1 MKSRSTH
8 GNRRRAD
15 RRIAAS
21 VTGYSLVEILVVL
34 VISLILITIAFPR
47 LRPGLVRAKVNS
59 AANVVASDLQYAQV
73 LAVRRRRPVALI
85 VAASTRQYVIRD
97 RETGDTLRTRN
108 LGQDTEYGIEVLTAS
123 PSSNEMFPNGLART
137 TMELTLTLQDY
148 SRTVKLTRA
157 GQVRVVRP

>member
-21 VTGYSLVEILVVL
+21 VMGYSLVEILVVL
-34 VISLILITIAFPR
+34 VISLILITVAFPR

>member
-34 VISLILITIAFPR
+34 VISLILITVAFPR

>member
-34 VISLILITIAFPR
+34 VISLILITVAFPR

-97 RETGDTLRTRN
+97 LETGDTLRTRN
-108 LGQDTEYGIEVLTAS
+108 LGQDNEYGIEVLTAS

-157 GQVRVVRP
+157 GQVRGVRP

>member
-1 MKSRSTH
+1 MKLRSAH
-8 GNRRRAD
+8 GNRRRPD
-15 RRIAAS
+15 RRIVTL
-21 VTGYSLVEILVVL
+21 VTGFSLVEILVVL
-34 VISLILITIAFPR
+34 VISLILITLAFPR

-85 VAASTRQYVIRD
+85 VVASTRQYFIRD

-108 LGQDTEYGIEVLTAS
+108 LGQDSEYDIETLTAS

-137 TMELTLTLQDY
+137 SMELTLTIQDY